1 MGMGPCQRMWPAS
14 YPIHIVVK
22 TTKMTALTILMI
34 ILAYLGGSLSSAVL
48 VSRCTGLPDPR
59 DHGSHNPGATNVLRL
74 GGRMA
79 ALVVLLLDVLKGTV
93 PVYLAWYL
101 QIKPVYLGFIGVA
114 ACLGHMYPIFFH
126 FRGGKGVATA
136 LGTMM
141 PLGFTMGGAVIGTW
155 LLVLLASGYSS
166 LASIITVLLTPLFTY
181 LLKPEYTLPVSLL
194 SCLILLRHHEN
205 ISRLLKGEEPRVW
218 RRKGCASGEEV
229 GKTGD
234 VEQKRDERDK
244 K

>member
-1 MGMGPCQRMWPAS
+1 MWPAS

-48 VSRCTGLPDPR
+48 VSRITGLPDPR

-74 GGRMA
+74 GGRLA
-79 ALVVLLLDVLKGTV
+79 AVVVLLLDVLKGTA

-141 PLGFTMGGAVIGTW
+141 PIGFTMGGAVIGTW
-155 LLVLLASGYSS
+155 LLGLLVSGYSS

-194 SCLILLRHHEN
+194 SCLILIRHHEN
-205 ISRLLKGEEPRVW
+205 IARLLKGEEPRVW
-218 RRKGCASGEEV
+218 GRQNRAEQEEV
-229 GKTGD
+229 LEMD
-234 VEQKRDERDK
+234 DPEQKRDERDK
-244 K
+244 KWNFPLTT